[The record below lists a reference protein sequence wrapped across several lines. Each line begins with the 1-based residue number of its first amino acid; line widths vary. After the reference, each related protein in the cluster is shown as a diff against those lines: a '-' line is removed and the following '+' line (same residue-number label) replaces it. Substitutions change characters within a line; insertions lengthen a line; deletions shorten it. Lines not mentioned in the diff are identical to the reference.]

1 MKFSRRRFV
10 AASLALGA
18 AFSRVMTAACAQAA
32 GKDYTLISPPQAT
45 DEPAKIEV
53 LEFFSYGCPH
63 CNDFNPL
70 LTAWVAKQSG
80 DVVVKRVPVS
90 FNSYFAMIAP
100 LYYTLEAT
108 GDLARLDA
116 TVFRTIHSEGN
127 RLADAQSRAAWAAKN
142 GIDAKKF
149 DDTYR
154 SFSVASKVRRADQIT
169 QAYKVPGVPALAID
183 GKYLIEGHE
192 FNETLAIAERLVAKV
207 RAEKFGKK

>member
-1 MKFSRRRFV
+1 MKFARRSFIGS
-10 AASLALGA
+10 ALALGA
-18 AFSRVMTAACAQAA
+18 AFSLSITAACAQTA
-32 GKDYTLISPPQAT
+32 GKDYTLVNPVQPT

-53 LEFFSYGCPH
+53 IEFFSYGCTH
-63 CNDFNPL
+63 CNDFHPQL
-70 LTAWVAKQSG
+70 SAWVAKQSA

-116 TVFRTIHSEGN
+116 TVFKTIHGEGN
-127 RLADAQSRAAWAAKN
+127 RLADAQARSAWAAKN

-154 SFSVASKVRRADQIT
+154 SFGVASKVRRADQMT
-169 QAYKVPGVPALAID
+169 QAYKVQGVPALAVD
-183 GKYLIEGHE
+183 GKYLVGGKD
-192 FNETLAIAERLVAKV
+192 FNDTLGITDKLIAKQ
-207 RAEKFGKK
+207 RAEKSGKK